1 MQRLLCVYK
10 LPCEQRSLM
19 SWGHERSLLAGI
31 CLLMILIPVK
41 GSHIVQPRY
50 QKRENAVSLP
60 KISINILTFPR
71 GLGLSREMCN

>member
-1 MQRLLCVYK
+1 
-10 LPCEQRSLM
+10 M

-60 KISINILTFPR
+60 KISINIFDISKGVGALERNVQLTFLGGKIDVR
-71 GLGLSREMCN
+71 GFP